1 MNLSHLSPAAFAA
14 GLAALAGGL
23 YLLQRL
29 RVRHARVE
37 VVTTLFWKQV
47 LEDTHARE
55 LTQRFRHLPAYLLLV
70 AVAASL
76 WSGVAGVEAERDSG
90 RRTVL
95 LLDQSSLAAVG
106 DRWDGWGRLL
116 LELHE
121 RCDPDRTTV
130 VACGALPRTLAS
142 EGEATP
148 VLRERLAGLE
158 PELTAPSMEST
169 LLGLLRTKHDLEPW
183 RLVLVGEAPV
193 TAALVEALPEDVELT
208 RATLPTSS
216 ALDAPGLLA
225 VGAGHG
231 AAWTEATVL
240 VRARGASASAGA
252 DPAPEL
258 ILDGQPWTAAP
269 FQEGAAWRYE
279 GLPANGGL
287 LEVRLP
293 GARAPHDRARLALP
307 VRTPVLVAVEPA
319 LEPLVGAVLD
329 AHPGLQRSDEGQA
342 EVVIRSGG
350 ASLGSGLPALE
361 LAPASAGSAA
371 VELQVP
377 SEAVPSSA
385 VLSELLVAT
394 GLDRLAGS
402 ELATQVGRTLEA
414 TLSTGPVRGVRL
426 WTELVEPSDEG
437 LRASRAFPL
446 LVARALEWLRAA
458 PALVPE
464 ARAGSTLPVE
474 LATPEQR
481 LAAPSARVALL
492 RAAAASAR
500 GTALPEV
507 SVLPEVTAFAPEA
520 AGNAAELP
528 APVLEAGTGWGLGT
542 WLLLLG
548 LALILTE
555 ERLLRLGRMP

>member
-76 WSGVAGVEAERDSG
+76 WSGVAGVEAERDPG

-116 LELHE
+116 LELHG

-130 VACGALPRTLAS
+130 VACGAQPRTLAS

-193 TAALVEALPEDVELT
+193 TAGLVEALPEEVELT
-208 RATLPTSS
+208 RATLPTAS

-240 VRARGASASAGA
+240 VRARGAGAGA
-252 DPAPEL
+252 GPAPEL
-258 ILDGQPWTAAP
+258 LLDGQSWTVAP
-269 FQEGAAWRYE
+269 FYEGAAWRYE

-293 GARAPHDRARLALP
+293 GASAPHDRARLALP

-385 VLSELLVAT
+385 ALSELLVAT

-446 LVARALEWLRAA
+446 LMARALEWLRAA
-458 PALVPE
+458 PTLVPE

-474 LATPEQR
+474 LAPAEQR
-481 LAAPSARVALL
+481 LAAPAARVALL

-500 GTALPEV
+500 DTALSEVGVLPEV
-507 SVLPEVTAFAPEA
+507 SAFAPEA
-520 AGNAAELP
+520 GGSPAELP
-528 APVLEAGTGWGLGT
+528 PPVLEAGTSWGLGT

-548 LALILTE
+548 LVLILTE